1 MENKASPKCLLTFV
15 PEELVEEL
23 ENETIEVDLT
33 LYEPDSHE
41 NSPAATYYKQTAT
54 GKKRGSYAPKET
66 NPVSSGRSKRTRSQ
80 NVSTLSSSYGDDES
94 ISHAND
100 SELDS
105 PNDSTPSVN
114 EILSDLGFSEEY
126 ITKTKKQ
133 IGSAENRATDT
144 NLPSTNPN
152 NVYNAL
158 KTTLVD
164 CTAVVANVLFPADP
178 EQLQKTAAEATLSNL
193 EKSKKKEAK
202 PPRATR
208 KRLFD
213 ETRNKF
219 TDFISNLTNSS
230 IAKRAANALIQAC
243 LPDEGLEDLFVLYK
257 AACEDQNKT
266 PLGKTTF
273 RELAGK
279 ITSGGQTK
287 AISCVN
293 YIDGNLVN
301 DNCERLQMIVDTIFE
316 KSSEK
321 HKFYTEHISHMK
333 NFLKTQFDSHL
344 QKNDGDAFHSLT
356 LALCKP
362 CRHDTTKCDHRAHLC
377 SVCINPEKKF
387 ECTGCN
393 FSFLLLAEL
402 HDEVKRAPLQS
413 SSSQVENDQ
422 NNSSEVSDNLE
433 SQP

>member
-41 NSPAATYYKQTAT
+41 NSPAATYYKRQNKLGHKMYHLCPVHMEMMNQFHMQLIANWILQMILLPLSMRYFQISALEKNTLQKR
-54 GKKRGSYAPKET
+54 KKK
-66 NPVSSGRSKRTRSQ
+66 
-80 NVSTLSSSYGDDES
+80 
-94 ISHAND
+94 
-100 SELDS
+100 
-105 PNDSTPSVN
+105 
-114 EILSDLGFSEEY
+114 
-126 ITKTKKQ
+126 

-144 NLPSTNPN
+144 NLPSTNRN

-208 KRLFD
+208 KKPFD

-243 LPDEGLEDLFVLYK
+243 LPDEGIITQTRTRKKAKQDIETLKKFGTLE
-257 AACEDQNKT
+257 QT
-266 PLGKTTF
+266 HHSGPLGAHMGEYKT
-273 RELAGK
+273 L
-279 ITSGGQTK
+279 S
-287 AISCVN
+287 
-293 YIDGNLVN
+293 
-301 DNCERLQMIVDTIFE
+301 
-316 KSSEK
+316 
-321 HKFYTEHISHMK
+321 
-333 NFLKTQFDSHL
+333 
-344 QKNDGDAFHSLT
+344 HSLLFT
-356 LALCKP
+356 WSQLLTDIKSMLQTCAHCQAYNSWRSCWLEVHFSWP
-362 CRHDTTKCDHRAHLC
+362 VTSPFYIMHCDLW
-377 SVCINPEKKF
+377 SP
-387 ECTGCN
+387 GQ
-393 FSFLLLAEL
+393 L
-402 HDEVKRAPLQS
+402 S
-413 SSSQVENDQ
+413 S
-422 NNSSEVSDNLE
+422 
-433 SQP
+433 